1 MSELSNNLHR
11 LFDVLVSGGLTPPS
25 GDVRLVEIR
34 NGVRKY
40 DDRGRVHICRDELR
54 KPSDYE
60 GRFEELLQMGFG
72 WVNLSCYGVY
82 QTFLIVGVEVPAKPA
97 IVMTLQ
103 PEFRTPVNL
112 SGPSNH
118 SLEQGWSVDGNLVID
133 DESRPS

>member
-1 MSELSNNLHR
+1 MSELSKNLDR
-11 LFDVLVSGGLTPPS
+11 LFHWLVRMGLAPPS

-40 DDRGRVHICRDELR
+40 DGRGRVHIRRDELH
-54 KPSDYE
+54 KPSEYE

-82 QTFLIVGVEVPAKPA
+82 QTFLIVGVEVPAEPA

-112 SGPSNH
+112 SGPSNQ
-118 SLEQGWSVDGNLVID
+118 SLERGWSVDGNLVID